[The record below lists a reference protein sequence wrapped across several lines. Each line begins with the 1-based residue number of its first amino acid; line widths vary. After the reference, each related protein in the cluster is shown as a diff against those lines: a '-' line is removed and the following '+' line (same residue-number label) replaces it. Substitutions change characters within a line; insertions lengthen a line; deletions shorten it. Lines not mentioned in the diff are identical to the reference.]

1 MKVSVYNL
9 DGKKT
14 GDMELS
20 ENVFNVLSNN
30 DLLHQ
35 VYVSQ
40 AGNKRKVVAHAK
52 GRAEVAGSG
61 KKPWA
66 QKGTGNARTGDVR
79 NPVWRGGGIVFGPTK
94 ERNFKKN
101 IPLKMKRKAIIV
113 ALSEKARKNNLIV
126 LEDMKL
132 KSLKTKEYSQIF
144 KNLKIAGSVL
154 VGLADSE
161 KKNVL
166 AIRNISKAHPIETR
180 KLNVLDVLNH
190 KSLILSRESVKFLE
204 DKYKKTD

>member
-166 AIRNISKAHPIETR
+166 AIRNISKAHPI
-180 KLNVLDVLNH
+180 
-190 KSLILSRESVKFLE
+190 
-204 DKYKKTD
+204 